1 MVELVIKNARVVT
14 ENGEFTGGVAIN
26 EGRIVSLGSNDI
38 LPTADRSIDAEGAYL
53 LPGGVDPHVHIRYPG
68 GAHRETFETG
78 SAAAAAGGITTIVEH
93 PISSPPQ
100 YSVDILMNR
109 VEAAKNQSIVDVAFL
124 GAAGG
129 EKLEYI
135 PQIAASGIVGYKT
148 FLHAAPE
155 GREKEF
161 VGLTMKDNYELFVG
175 FKEVARTGLP
185 IAAHSEDNDLIAG
198 LIREFRGAGK
208 IGPLDHAESRPPLSE
223 VLAVERLIRIAQA
236 TGAILYLVHISTPEA
251 VALAVEARRR
261 GQKVFI
267 ETCPHYLYLTQDAL
281 AKHGPYAK
289 CNPPLR
295 TPREVEGL
303 WDYVLDGTIDTIA
316 SDHGPFTTEEKDR
329 GAVDIFL
336 APAGFPGLET
346 RLPLMLT
353 AVKQGRLSMRRAVEL
368 LSVNPSKIFALY
380 PKKGTIAVGA
390 DADLVLVDMD
400 TPFEIDH
407 AQMLTKSRD
416 ACLVYDGMRVYGRV
430 LRTFVRGR
438 EVYQNGKVT
447 VEPGYGQWVTPLR

>member
-1 MVELVIKNARVVT
+1 
-14 ENGEFTGGVAIN
+14 
-26 EGRIVSLGSNDI
+26 
-38 LPTADRSIDAEGAYL
+38 
-53 LPGGVDPHVHIRYPG
+53 
-68 GAHRETFETG
+68 
-78 SAAAAAGGITTIVEH
+78 
-93 PISSPPQ
+93 
-100 YSVDILMNR
+100 
-109 VEAAKNQSIVDVAFL
+109 
-124 GAAGG
+124 
-129 EKLEYI
+129 
-135 PQIAASGIVGYKT
+135 
-148 FLHAAPE
+148 
-155 GREKEF
+155 
-161 VGLTMKDNYELFVG
+161 
-175 FKEVARTGLP
+175 
-185 IAAHSEDNDLIAG
+185 
-198 LIREFRGAGK
+198 
-208 IGPLDHAESRPPLSE
+208 AESRPPLSE

-236 TGAILYLVHISTPEA
+236 TGVILYLVHISTPEA

-295 TPREVEGL
+295 TPREVESL

-316 SDHGPFTTEEKDR
+316 SDHGPFTTEEKDK